1 MDGVS
6 ESLAAAIV
14 ASMSVIDFPVV
25 RIDGAMP
32 RNVLSEIIAET
43 RARIG
48 RLDRQGLTPF
58 EITAGTI
65 GADARALGG
74 AMLPILA
81 NFTCDPEVLLKDVSA
96 TATQPA

>member
-1 MDGVS
+1 
-6 ESLAAAIV
+6 
-14 ASMSVIDFPVV
+14 
-25 RIDGAMP
+25 MP
-32 RNVLSEIIAET
+32 RNVLSEIIGGT

-96 TATQPA
+96 AAAHPILMQGVNPR

>member
-1 MDGVS
+1 MS

-14 ASMSVIDFPVV
+14 ASMSVIDFPIV

-32 RNVLSEIIAET
+32 RNVLSEIIAGT

-48 RLDRQGLTPF
+48 RLDRQGLSPF
-58 EITAGTI
+58 EITAGTV
-65 GADARALGG
+65 GTDARALGG

-81 NFTCDPEVLLKDVSA
+81 NFTCDPEVLLKDISA
-96 TATQPA
+96 TAAHSA